1 MGKNKYR
8 EDMDALE
15 GLFGQGLI
23 AGIIGEVKSGK
34 EATVFCCE
42 ADADAGVEY
51 LAAKVYRQLDVRSF
65 RNDAMYNPGR
75 LRNTERRV
83 ARAIET
89 KTRFGQQASFAKW
102 VADEFETLRVLFDG
116 GCAVPRPYL
125 QTDRVIVMEYIGD
138 GDGEPAPALSAV
150 RLAEAE
156 ARRAFEDVLRNIEV
170 ALGCDRIHGDLSAY
184 NVLYQDGTVRVID
197 FPQAVDARFNPNARD
212 LLERDIENICGH
224 FERYGIDADAYG
236 IARGMWGRYA
246 RSEL

>member
-1 MGKNKYR
+1 MGKNKYA

-23 AGIIGEVKSGK
+23 ASVIGEVKSGK

-42 ADADAGVEY
+42 ADTDAGVPY
-51 LAAKVYRQLDVRSF
+51 LAAKVYRTLDVRSF
-65 RNDAMYNPGR
+65 RNNAMYNPGR

-89 KTRFGQQASFAKW
+89 KTRFGQQASFSKW
-102 VADEFETLRVLFDG
+102 VADEFETLDVLYQG

-125 QTDRVIVMEYIGD
+125 QTDRVILMEYIGD
-138 GDGEPAPALSAV
+138 EEGEPAPALSAV
-150 RLAEAE
+150 RLDAAEAQ
-156 ARRAFEDVLRNIEV
+156 RAFEDLMRNIEI

-184 NVLYQDGTVRVID
+184 NVLYQDGAARIID
-197 FPQAVDARFNPNARD
+197 FPQAVDARFNPNAQE
-212 LLERDIENICGH
+212 LLQRDIENICGH
-224 FERYGIDADAYG
+224 FERYGIRADAYR

-246 RSEL
+246 RPEL